1 MKKNALV
8 TRLKTINNEDVTV
21 PNSSLLS
28 GPTVDFSSLGKTYG
42 LSITAKVDVKYTEN
56 EDVVTEHLLKAAK
69 QTIEISD
76 RRAPYVLQI
85 SLNEMNATYEI
96 NAITYDPKNMYF
108 IKSDLV
114 RNVHKVFKEAG
125 IPLASVQ
132 FVSLEET
139 KKEL

>member
-1 MKKNALV
+1 M
-8 TRLKTINNEDVTV
+8 
-21 PNSSLLS
+21 
-28 GPTVDFSSLGKTYG
+28 
-42 LSITAKVDVKYTEN
+42 
-56 EDVVTEHLLKAAK
+56 
-69 QTIEISD
+69 
-76 RRAPYVLQI
+76 QI

>member
-1 MKKNALV
+1 
-8 TRLKTINNEDVTV
+8 
-21 PNSSLLS
+21 
-28 GPTVDFSSLGKTYG
+28 
-42 LSITAKVDVKYTEN
+42 
-56 EDVVTEHLLKAAK
+56 
-69 QTIEISD
+69 
-76 RRAPYVLQI
+76 
-85 SLNEMNATYEI
+85 MNATYEI